1 MRQGVGI
8 AVLFPGQGTQ
18 VPSMGERWRAHP
30 AWSIVEA
37 AEAVLGEPV
46 GRLLLDASRE
56 DLARTREAQLAVMLA
71 SLLAW
76 EATRLQV
83 QDPSGPLG
91 GEPAVA
97 FAGHSLG
104 QVTALVAAGVLELE
118 DGVRLVAQRAD
129 CTQRAADRHHGKMAA
144 LLGGTI
150 DQAEEAC
157 TGVECWVA
165 NDNAPGQIVLGGTPE
180 GLAAAT
186 GRATEIGV
194 KRVMPL
200 NVGGAFHTPLMADA
214 REALMPILDGVQFQA
229 GTAPVVSNLDACPH
243 PGGDGWRLQLADH
256 LVRPVRWR
264 ESMTALVDL
273 GAHSF
278 VEVGPGGVLAG
289 LARRAVPGKQVHSV
303 SVPDDITGLERAP
316 KMEVA

>member
-1 MRQGVGI
+1 VGI

-18 VPSMGERWRAHP
+18 VPRMGERWRAHP
-30 AWSIVEA
+30 AWSIVET

-46 GRLLLDASRE
+46 GRLLLDAPE
-56 DLARTREAQLAVMLA
+56 EELARTREAQLAVMLA

-76 EATRLQV
+76 EAMRRQML
-83 QDPSGPLG
+83 DPTGPLG

-104 QVTALVAAGVLELE
+104 QVTALVAAGALDIE
-118 DGVRLVAQRAD
+118 DGIRLAAQRAE
-129 CTQRAADRHHGKMAA
+129 CTQSAADKHEGKMAA
-144 LLGGTI
+144 LIGGTVE
-150 DQAEEAC
+150 QAEQAC
-157 TGVECWVA
+157 AGLDCWVA
-165 NDNAPGQIVLGGTPE
+165 NDNAPGQVVLGGTPAD
-180 GLAAAT
+180 LAVAAQ
-186 GRATEIGV
+186 RATEIGV
-194 KRVMPL
+194 KRVIPL

-214 REALMPILDGVQFQA
+214 REGLVPILDGVEFQI
-229 GTAPVVSNLDACPH
+229 GSAPVVSNLDARPH
-243 PGGDGWRLQLADH
+243 AGGDGWRLQLADH

-273 GAHSF
+273 GADSF
-278 VEVGPGGVLAG
+278 VEAGPGGVLAG
-289 LARRAVPGKQVHSV
+289 LARRAVPGKQVHNV

>member
-1 MRQGVGI
+1 VGI

-18 VPSMGERWRAHP
+18 VPKMGERWRAHP
-30 AWSIVEA
+30 AWSIVET

-46 GRLLLDASRE
+46 GRLLLDAPE
-56 DLARTREAQLAVMLA
+56 QELARTREAQLAVMLA

-76 EATRLQV
+76 EATRRQV
-83 QDPSGPLG
+83 QDPTGPLG

-104 QVTALVAAGVLELE
+104 QLTALVAAGVLDLE

-129 CTQRAADRHHGKMAA
+129 CTQRAADRHEGKMAA
-144 LLGGTI
+144 LIGGTI
-150 DQAEEAC
+150 DQATEAC
-157 TGVECWVA
+157 AGVDCWVA
-165 NDNAPGQIVLGGTPE
+165 NDNAPGQIVLGGTEE
-180 GLAAAT
+180 GLAAAK
-186 GRATEIGV
+186 AKAAEIGV
-194 KRVMPL
+194 KRVIPL

-214 REALMPILDGVQFQA
+214 REALMPILDGVHFRA
-229 GTAPVVSNLDACPH
+229 GNAPVVSNLDASAH
-243 PGGDGWRLQLADH
+243 PGGDAWRLQLADH
-256 LVRPVRWR
+256 LVRTVRWR

-273 GAHSF
+273 GADSF

-289 LARRAVPGKQVHSV
+289 LVRRAVPGKQVQNV